1 MNQLLQEKRDAEQF
15 LRLIAPKYMGIY
27 ILNRSTDRF
36 RDVLAPEA
44 FRAYAKVSEG
54 SYSDA
59 MRLYRDEYV
68 SCDYR
73 EVIDQV
79 LDYDYVYN
87 VLASGNQVDVSYR
100 KKDGTLIRLKI
111 SRYSDSDENLS
122 VWVYTNEDSEDALY
136 GELGEARYRIQFDD
150 NEKPVEF
157 IGSESLSKMLYGL
170 TNEARIPFVR
180 LWEHM
185 HPQDVDGVREELK
198 EIHIL
203 KDSEATYEAE
213 FRLQN
218 KEQQY
223 RWYRA
228 IGKPVLNEKG
238 KIVSV
243 YGFLIDIHKHKEKN
257 LLQQRFISGL
267 SHEYVTVWVI
277 NHDLTVELYQQ
288 TKKGD
293 HIAQEAIEEFAKEN
307 NYQKSM
313 EKYASE
319 YVCEEDREDF
329 LRNMNYRVVRERI
342 KTEKVYPVVFQ
353 RKFNGKID
361 YFQACFAQIS
371 EDTDD
376 FVLGFKLVN
385 DIVEHEKE
393 RNDRL
398 EEEKQILE
406 SLSSDFTAIY
416 YLEVNSGKFEPVH
429 IQNETNASELIK
441 SCSGYKDFYE
451 YAYQYAMRYIPKDEQ
466 PEFLWWFSRDNLKS
480 LLKTQVSLTQNYRC
494 YPNAQNHQYF
504 ETKVVK
510 VSEDEESCHVLLGF
524 RYIDDIIK
532 KEKATQ
538 KRLQNAL
545 EEIKRSNEMIS
556 AIAKSYSSI
565 YKVDFETD
573 TYERITGSDVIP
585 KTGCAS
591 EKMFDVCEQDVAP
604 EYRNIIHQFANIETL
619 TSRLEKEKD
628 VLAEYRMADGN
639 WHKLRIIVSK
649 RNANGKA
656 IQAIATIRIISETK
670 RKELNLFFEA
680 EQAKRE
686 AKIKT
691 RFLQSMSHDM
701 RTPLNGI
708 AGMLHIA
715 DQNPKDLELQKT
727 TRNKIHQSLNYLIS
741 LVNDVLDMN
750 DLESDHFTEEEVD
763 FDITKLVGNM
773 NIVAQQLAQEK
784 NIQYVLDWYEGQ
796 LSHSSF
802 RGFPIYLSRI
812 LSIVVQNAV
821 KFTPENGEIHVWMN
835 EKCLD
840 DSTSLLEF
848 RCKDNGIGMSQD
860 FIQHA
865 FDLFAQ
871 EDSSSRYTYQ
881 GTGLSLSIAKKLVE
895 YMHGNIQLESE
906 KGVGTTVYIQIPF
919 KLGRSIEN
927 KTKFTELVSLEGLCV
942 LVAEDNDLNMEIVE
956 YMLERNGIQVVCA
969 KDGQEVIDLFEKSE
983 VNEFDFILMDIM
995 MPKLNGLDATRKIRA
1010 LKRLDAKTIPIIAMS
1025 ANAFVEDIMNSKL
1038 AGMNMHLAKPLDE
1051 IKLIEALKQCKKDED
1066 FKVIRN

>member
-15 LRLIAPKYMGIY
+15 LRLIAPKYMGVY

-398 EEEKQILE
+398 VEEKQILE

-510 VSEDEESCHVLLGF
+510 VSEDEEACHVLLGF

-545 EEIKRSNEMIS
+545 EEIKRSNETIS

-573 TYERITGSDVIP
+573 TYERITGSDFIP

-741 LVNDVLDMN
+741 LVNDILDMN

-773 NIVAQQLAQEK
+773 NIDAQQLAQEK

-871 EDSSSRYTYQ
+871 EDSSSRSTYQ

-1051 IKLIEALKQCKKDED
+1051 TKLINALKQCKKDEE
-1066 FKVIRN
+1066 

>member
-15 LRLIAPKYMGIY
+15 LRLIAPKYMGVY

-185 HPQDVDGVREELK
+185 HPHDVDGVREELK
-198 EIHIL
+198 EIYIL

-307 NYQKSM
+307 NYKKGM

-329 LRNMNYRVVRERI
+329 LRNVNYRVVRERI
-342 KTEKVYPVVFQ
+342 KTEKVYPVFFQ

-441 SCSGYKDFYE
+441 SYSGYKDFYE

-545 EEIKRSNEMIS
+545 EEIKRSNETIS

-604 EYRNIIHQFANIETL
+604 EYRNIIHQFTNIETL

-773 NIVAQQLAQEK
+773 NIDAQQLAQEK

-871 EDSSSRYTYQ
+871 EDSSSRSTYQ

-1051 IKLIEALKQCKKDED
+1051 TKLINALKQCKKDEE
-1066 FKVIRN
+1066 

>member
-15 LRLIAPKYMGIY
+15 LRLIAPKYMGVY

-170 TNEARIPFVR
+170 TNEERIPFVR

-385 DIVEHEKE
+385 DIVEREKE

-398 EEEKQILE
+398 VEEKQILE

-545 EEIKRSNEMIS
+545 EEIKRSNETIS

-573 TYERITGSDVIP
+573 TYERITGSDGIP

-871 EDSSSRYTYQ
+871 EDSSSRSTYQ

-1051 IKLIEALKQCKKDED
+1051 TKLINALKQCKKDEE
-1066 FKVIRN
+1066 

>member
-15 LRLIAPKYMGIY
+15 LRLIAPKYMGVY

-307 NYQKSM
+307 NYKKGM

-329 LRNMNYRVVRERI
+329 LRNVNYRVVRERI
-342 KTEKVYPVVFQ
+342 KTEKVYPVFFQ

-441 SCSGYKDFYE
+441 SYSGYKDFYE

-532 KEKATQ
+532 KE
-538 KRLQNAL
+538 
-545 EEIKRSNEMIS
+545 M
-556 AIAKSYSSI
+556 
-565 YKVDFETD
+565 
-573 TYERITGSDVIP
+573 
-585 KTGCAS
+585 
-591 EKMFDVCEQDVAP
+591 
-604 EYRNIIHQFANIETL
+604 
-619 TSRLEKEKD
+619 
-628 VLAEYRMADGN
+628 
-639 WHKLRIIVSK
+639 
-649 RNANGKA
+649 
-656 IQAIATIRIISETK
+656 
-670 RKELNLFFEA
+670 
-680 EQAKRE
+680 
-686 AKIKT
+686 
-691 RFLQSMSHDM
+691 
-701 RTPLNGI
+701 
-708 AGMLHIA
+708 
-715 DQNPKDLELQKT
+715 
-727 TRNKIHQSLNYLIS
+727 
-741 LVNDVLDMN
+741 
-750 DLESDHFTEEEVD
+750 
-763 FDITKLVGNM
+763 
-773 NIVAQQLAQEK
+773 
-784 NIQYVLDWYEGQ
+784 
-796 LSHSSF
+796 
-802 RGFPIYLSRI
+802 
-812 LSIVVQNAV
+812 
-821 KFTPENGEIHVWMN
+821 
-835 EKCLD
+835 
-840 DSTSLLEF
+840 
-848 RCKDNGIGMSQD
+848 
-860 FIQHA
+860 
-865 FDLFAQ
+865 
-871 EDSSSRYTYQ
+871 
-881 GTGLSLSIAKKLVE
+881 
-895 YMHGNIQLESE
+895 
-906 KGVGTTVYIQIPF
+906 
-919 KLGRSIEN
+919 
-927 KTKFTELVSLEGLCV
+927 
-942 LVAEDNDLNMEIVE
+942 
-956 YMLERNGIQVVCA
+956 
-969 KDGQEVIDLFEKSE
+969 
-983 VNEFDFILMDIM
+983 
-995 MPKLNGLDATRKIRA
+995 
-1010 LKRLDAKTIPIIAMS
+1010 
-1025 ANAFVEDIMNSKL
+1025 
-1038 AGMNMHLAKPLDE
+1038 
-1051 IKLIEALKQCKKDED
+1051 
-1066 FKVIRN
+1066 

>member
-1 MNQLLQEKRDAEQF
+1 MNQLLQEKRDAENF
-15 LRLIAPKYMGIY
+15 LRLIAPKYAAVY
-27 ILNRSTDRF
+27 ILDRSTDTF
-36 RDVLAPEA
+36 RDILAPEA
-44 FRAYAKVSEG
+44 FRAFAKDTKG

-59 MRLYRDEYV
+59 MQLYRDHYV
-68 SCDYR
+68 ACDYQ
-73 EVIDQV
+73 EVIDRV

-87 VLASGNQVDVSYR
+87 ILSSGNQVNVTYR

-111 SRYSDSDENLS
+111 DRYSDNDENTS
-122 VWVYTNEDSEDALY
+122 IWVYTNEDSEDALY
-136 GELGEARYRIQFDD
+136 GELGEARYRIRFDD
-150 NEKPVEF
+150 NERPVEF
-157 IGSESLSKMLYGL
+157 IGSESLSEMLYGFKGE
-170 TNEARIPFVR
+170 THISCSM
-180 LWEHM
+180 LWNHM
-185 HPQDVDGVREELK
+185 HPQDIDVVKEEFK
-198 EIHIL
+198 NIHDTR
-203 KDSEATYEAE
+203 DSTATYEVE
-213 FRLQN
+213 YRLQN
-218 KEQQY
+218 KDKQY

-243 YGFLIDIHKHKEKN
+243 CGFLIDIHKHKEKN

-293 HIAQEAIEEFAKEN
+293 HIAQEAIEKFAKTN

-329 LRNMNYRVVRERI
+329 LRNVNYRVVRERI

-371 EDTDD
+371 DETDD

-429 IQNETNASELIK
+429 IRDKSNASELIK
-441 SCSGYKDFYE
+441 NYLEYKDFYE
-451 YAYQYAMRYIPKDEQ
+451 YAYQYAMHYIPKEEQ
-466 PEFLWWFSRDNLKS
+466 PEFLWWFSKDNLKT
-480 LLKTQVSLTQNYRC
+480 LLKNQASLTQHYHSH
-494 YPNAQNHQYF
+494 PNAQNHQYF

-524 RYIDDIIK
+524 RYIDDIIE
-532 KEKATQ
+532 KERAAQ
-538 KRLQNAL
+538 KRLQDAL
-545 EEIKRSNEMIS
+545 DETKRSNETIS
-556 AIAKSYSSI
+556 TIAKSYSSI
-565 YKVDFETD
+565 YQLDLVED
-573 TYERITGSDVIP
+573 TYEKISGSEIIP

-591 EKMFDVCEQDVAP
+591 QKMYEVCEQEVAP
-604 EYRNIIHQFANIETL
+604 EYRNIIHQFVDIKTL
-619 TSRLEKEKD
+619 ASRLEKED
-628 VLAEYRMADGN
+628 DILVEYRMADGN
-639 WHKLRIIVSK
+639 WHKLRYIVRK
-649 RNANGKA
+649 RDENGKA
-656 IQAIATIRIISETK
+656 IQAIATIRTISETK

-691 RFLQSMSHDM
+691 RFLQNMSHDM

-715 DQNPKDLELQKT
+715 DQNPDDLELQKS

-750 DLESDHFTEEEVD
+750 DLESDHFTEEEAD
-763 FDITKLVGNM
+763 FDVTKLLGSI
-773 NIVAQQLAQEK
+773 NIDAQQLAQDK
-784 NIQYVLDWYEGQ
+784 NIQYILDWYEGQ
-796 LSHSSF
+796 LSHSNF
-802 RGFPIYLSRI
+802 RGYPIYLSRI
-812 LSIVVQNAV
+812 LMIVVQNAV

-835 EKCLD
+835 EKILD

-860 FIQHA
+860 FIKHA

-871 EDSSSRYTYQ
+871 ENSSSRSTYQ
-881 GTGLSLSIAKKLVE
+881 GTGLGLPIAKKLVD
-895 YMHGNIQLESE
+895 YMHGEIHLESE

-919 KLGRSIEN
+919 KLGKQIEN
-927 KTKFTELVSLEGLCV
+927 KAKFTESVSLEGLHA
-942 LVAEDNDLNMEIVE
+942 LVAEDNDLNMEIVK

-969 KDGQEVIDLFEKSE
+969 KDGQEVVSLFEQSQS
-983 VNEFDFILMDIM
+983 NEYDFILMDIM
-995 MPKLNGLDATRKIRA
+995 MPKLNGLDATRKIRS
-1010 LKRLDAKTIPIIAMS
+1010 LKRADAKTIPIIAMS
-1025 ANAFVEDIMNSKL
+1025 ANAFVEDMLNSKV

-1051 IKLIEALKQCKKDED
+1051 AKLIDALKQCKKDEE
-1066 FKVIRN
+1066 

>member
-15 LRLIAPKYMGIY
+15 LRLIAPKYMGVY

-185 HPQDVDGVREELK
+185 HPHDVDGVREELK
-198 EIHIL
+198 EIYIL

-329 LRNMNYRVVRERI
+329 LRNVNYRVVRERI

-545 EEIKRSNEMIS
+545 EEIKRSNETIS

-573 TYERITGSDVIP
+573 TYERITGSDGIP

-750 DLESDHFTEEEVD
+750 DLENDHFTEEEVD

-871 EDSSSRYTYQ
+871 EDSSSRSTYQ

-1051 IKLIEALKQCKKDED
+1051 TKLINALKQCKKDEE
-1066 FKVIRN
+1066 

>member
-1 MNQLLQEKRDAEQF
+1 MNQLLQEKRDAENF
-15 LRLIAPKYMGIY
+15 LRLIAPKYAAVY
-27 ILNRSTDRF
+27 ILDRSTDTF
-36 RDVLAPEA
+36 RDILAPEA
-44 FRAYAKVSEG
+44 FRAFAKDTKG

-59 MRLYRDEYV
+59 MQLYRDHYV
-68 SCDYR
+68 ACDYQ
-73 EVIDQV
+73 EVIDRV

-87 VLASGNQVDVSYR
+87 ILSSGNQVNVTYR

-111 SRYSDSDENLS
+111 DRYSDNDENTS
-122 VWVYTNEDSEDALY
+122 IWVYTNEDSEDALY
-136 GELGEARYRIQFDD
+136 GELGEARYRIRFDD
-150 NEKPVEF
+150 NERPVEF
-157 IGSESLSKMLYGL
+157 IGSESLSEMLYGFKGE
-170 TNEARIPFVR
+170 THISCSM
-180 LWEHM
+180 LWNHM
-185 HPQDVDGVREELK
+185 HPQDIDVVKEEFK
-198 EIHIL
+198 NIHDTR
-203 KDSEATYEAE
+203 DSTATYEVE
-213 FRLQN
+213 YRLQN
-218 KEQQY
+218 KDKQY

-243 YGFLIDIHKHKEKN
+243 CGFLIDIHKHKEKN

-293 HIAQEAIEEFAKEN
+293 HIAQDAIEKFAKEN

-329 LRNMNYRVVRERI
+329 LRNVNYRVVRERI

-371 EDTDD
+371 DETDD

-429 IQNETNASELIK
+429 IRDKSNASELIK
-441 SCSGYKDFYE
+441 NYLEYKDFYE
-451 YAYQYAMRYIPKDEQ
+451 YAYQYAMHYIPKEEQ
-466 PEFLWWFSRDNLKS
+466 PEFLWWFSKDNLKT
-480 LLKTQVSLTQNYRC
+480 LLKNQASLTQHYHSH
-494 YPNAQNHQYF
+494 PNAQNHQYF

-524 RYIDDIIK
+524 RYIDDIIE
-532 KEKATQ
+532 KERAAQ
-538 KRLQNAL
+538 KRLQDAL
-545 EEIKRSNEMIS
+545 DETKRSNETIS
-556 AIAKSYSSI
+556 TIAKSYSSI
-565 YKVDFETD
+565 YQLDLVED
-573 TYERITGSDVIP
+573 TYEKISGSEIIP

-591 EKMFDVCEQDVAP
+591 QKMYEVCEQEVAP
-604 EYRNIIHQFANIETL
+604 EYRNIIHQFVDIKTL
-619 TSRLEKEKD
+619 ASRLEKED
-628 VLAEYRMADGN
+628 DILVEYRMADGN
-639 WHKLRIIVSK
+639 WHKLRYIVRK
-649 RNANGKA
+649 RDENGKA
-656 IQAIATIRIISETK
+656 IQAIATIRTISETK

-691 RFLQSMSHDM
+691 RFLQNMSHDM

-708 AGMLHIA
+708 SGMLHMA
-715 DQNPKDLELQKT
+715 DQNPDDLELQKS
-727 TRNKIHQSLNYLIS
+727 TRNKIHQSLDYLIS

-750 DLESDHFTEEEVD
+750 DLESDHFTEEEAD
-763 FDITKLVGNM
+763 FDVTKLLGNI
-773 NIVAQQLAQEK
+773 NIEAQQLAQDK
-784 NIQYVLDWYEGQ
+784 NIQYILDWYEGQ
-796 LSHSSF
+796 LSHSNF
-802 RGFPIYLSRI
+802 RGYPIYLSRI
-812 LSIVVQNAV
+812 LMIVVQNAV

-848 RCKDNGIGMSQD
+848 RCKDNGIGMSRD
-860 FIQHA
+860 FIKHA

-871 EDSSSRYTYQ
+871 ENSSSRSTYQ
-881 GTGLSLSIAKKLVE
+881 GTGLGLPIAKKLVD
-895 YMHGNIQLESE
+895 YMHGEIHLESE

-919 KLGRSIEN
+919 KLGKQIEN
-927 KTKFTELVSLEGLCV
+927 KAKYTESVSLEGLHV
-942 LVAEDNDLNMEIVE
+942 LVAEDNDLNMEIVK
-956 YMLERNGIQVVCA
+956 YMLERNGIQVTCA
-969 KDGQEVIDLFEKSE
+969 KDGLEVVSMFEQSQ

-995 MPKLNGLDATRKIRA
+995 MPKLNGLDATRKIRS
-1010 LKRLDAKTIPIIAMS
+1010 LKRLDAKTVPIIAMS
-1025 ANAFVEDIMNSKL
+1025 ANAFVEDMLNSKV

-1051 IKLIEALKQCKKDED
+1051 TKLMEALKQCKKDEE
-1066 FKVIRN
+1066 

>member
-15 LRLIAPKYMGIY
+15 LRLIAPKYMGVY

-73 EVIDQV
+73 EVINQV

-111 SRYSDSDENLS
+111 SRYSDSDENLP

-185 HPQDVDGVREELK
+185 HPHDVDGVREELK
-198 EIHIL
+198 EIYIL

-398 EEEKQILE
+398 VEEKQILE

-545 EEIKRSNEMIS
+545 EEIKRSNETIS

-573 TYERITGSDVIP
+573 TYERITGSDGIP

-750 DLESDHFTEEEVD
+750 DLENDHFTEEEVD

-871 EDSSSRYTYQ
+871 EDSSSRSTYQ

-927 KTKFTELVSLEGLCV
+927 KNNRNQQISLEGLCV

-1066 FKVIRN
+1066 FK

>member
-1 MNQLLQEKRDAEQF
+1 MNQLLQEKRDAENF
-15 LRLIAPKYMGIY
+15 LRLIAPKYAAVY
-27 ILNRSTDRF
+27 ILDRSTDRF
-36 RDVLAPEA
+36 RDILAPEA
-44 FRAYAKVSEG
+44 FRAFAKDTKG

-59 MRLYRDEYV
+59 MQLYRDQYV
-68 SCDYR
+68 ACDYQK
-73 EVIDQV
+73 VIDQV

-87 VLASGNQVDVSYR
+87 ILASGNQVDVSYR

-111 SRYSDSDENLS
+111 SRYSDRDENLS

-136 GELGEARYRIQFDD
+136 GELGEARFRIQFDE
-150 NEKPVEF
+150 NERPVEF
-157 IGSESLSKMLYGL
+157 IGNESLSEMLYGL
-170 TNEARIPFVR
+170 TDETRIPFAR

-185 HPQDVDGVREELK
+185 HPQDVDGVRAELK
-198 EIHIL
+198 EIHSL
-203 KDSEATYEAE
+203 KDPKATYEAE

-228 IGKPVLNEKG
+228 IGKPILNEKG
-238 KIVSV
+238 QIVCV
-243 YGFLIDIHKHKEKN
+243 CGFFTDIHKQKEKT
-257 LLQQRFISGL
+257 LLQQRFIAGL
-267 SHEYVTVWVI
+267 SHEYITVWVI
-277 NHDLTVELYQQ
+277 NPDLTLELYQQ

-293 HIAQEAIEEFAKEN
+293 HIAQDAIEDFAKEN

-329 LRNMNYRVVRERI
+329 LRNVNYRVVRERI
-342 KTEKVYPVVFQ
+342 KSEIVYPVVY
-353 RKFNGKID
+353 RREYNGTVD

-371 EDTDD
+371 KDTDD
-376 FVLGFKLVN
+376 FVLCFKIVN
-385 DIVEHEKE
+385 DIIQQEKE

-429 IQNETNASELIK
+429 IQDETNASELIR
-441 SCSGYKDFYE
+441 SYSGYKDFYE
-451 YAYQYAMRYIPKDEQ
+451 YAYQYAMYYIPKKEQ
-466 PEFLWWFSRDNLKS
+466 PEFLWWFSRDNLKN
-480 LLKTQVSLTQNYRC
+480 LLKNQVSLTQHYHS

-524 RYIDDIIK
+524 RYIDDIIE
-532 KEKATQ
+532 KEKAAQ
-538 KRLQNAL
+538 KRLQDAL
-545 EEIKRSNEMIS
+545 DATQRSNETIS
-556 AIAKSYSSI
+556 TIAKSYSAI
-565 YKVDFETD
+565 YQINLETD
-573 TYERITGSDVIP
+573 TYERISGKEIIP
-585 KTGCAS
+585 KMGCAS
-591 EKMFDVCEQDVAP
+591 EKMFDVCEQEVAP
-604 EYRNIIHQFANIETL
+604 EYRNIVHQFADLKTL
-619 TSRLEKEKD
+619 ASRLEKEED

-639 WHKLRIIVSK
+639 WHKLRFIVRK
-649 RNANGKA
+649 RDANGKVL
-656 IQAIATIRIISETK
+656 QVIATMRTISEVK

-715 DQNPKDLELQKT
+715 DQNPKDLELQKI

-750 DLESDHFTEEEVD
+750 DLESDNFTEEEVD
-763 FDITKLVGNM
+763 FDITKLLGNM
-773 NIVAQQLAQEK
+773 NIDAQQLAQEK

-871 EDSSSRYTYQ
+871 EDSSSRSTYQ
-881 GTGLSLSIAKKLVE
+881 GTGLGLSIAKKLVE

-906 KGVGTTVYIQIPF
+906 KGIGTTVSIQIPF
-919 KLGRSIEN
+919 KLGKPIEN
-927 KTKFTELVSLEGLCV
+927 KNNNNQQISLEGLCV

-983 VNEFDFILMDIM
+983 INEFDFILMDIM
-995 MPKLNGLDATRKIRA
+995 MPKLNGLDATRTIRS
-1010 LKRLDAKTIPIIAMS
+1010 LKRQDAKTVPIIAMS
-1025 ANAFVEDIMNSKL
+1025 ANAFVEDMLNSKI

-1051 IKLIEALKQCKKDED
+1051 TKLINALKQCKKDED
-1066 FKVIRN
+1066 LI

>member
-1 MNQLLQEKRDAEQF
+1 M
-15 LRLIAPKYMGIY
+15 
-27 ILNRSTDRF
+27 
-36 RDVLAPEA
+36 
-44 FRAYAKVSEG
+44 
-54 SYSDA
+54 
-59 MRLYRDEYV
+59 
-68 SCDYR
+68 
-73 EVIDQV
+73 
-79 LDYDYVYN
+79 
-87 VLASGNQVDVSYR
+87 
-100 KKDGTLIRLKI
+100 
-111 SRYSDSDENLS
+111 
-122 VWVYTNEDSEDALY
+122 
-136 GELGEARYRIQFDD
+136 
-150 NEKPVEF
+150 
-157 IGSESLSKMLYGL
+157 
-170 TNEARIPFVR
+170 
-180 LWEHM
+180 
-185 HPQDVDGVREELK
+185 
-198 EIHIL
+198 
-203 KDSEATYEAE
+203 
-213 FRLQN
+213 
-218 KEQQY
+218 
-223 RWYRA
+223 
-228 IGKPVLNEKG
+228 
-238 KIVSV
+238 
-243 YGFLIDIHKHKEKN
+243 
-257 LLQQRFISGL
+257 
-267 SHEYVTVWVI
+267 I
-277 NHDLTVELYQQ
+277 NHDLTIELYQQ

-293 HIAQEAIEEFAKEN
+293 HIAQEAIEKFAKEN

-329 LRNMNYRVVRERI
+329 LRNVDYRVVRERI

-353 RKFNGKID
+353 REFNGKID

-371 EDTDD
+371 EETDD

-429 IQNETNASELIK
+429 IQDETNASELIR
-441 SCSGYKDFYE
+441 SYSGYKDFYE
-451 YAYQYAMRYIPKDEQ
+451 YAYQYAMRYIPKEEQ
-466 PEFLWWFSRDNLKS
+466 PEFLWWFSRDNLNS
-480 LLKTQVSLTQNYRC
+480 LLKTQVSLTQNYRT

-545 EEIKRSNEMIS
+545 EEIKRSDETIS
-556 AIAKSYSSI
+556 TIAKSYSSI
-565 YKVDFETD
+565 YKVDFEAD
-573 TYERITGSDVIP
+573 TYERISGSDIIP

-619 TSRLEKEKD
+619 TSQLEKEED

-750 DLESDHFTEEEVD
+750 DLESDNFTEEEVD
-763 FDITKLVGNM
+763 FDITNLLGNM
-773 NIVAQQLAQEK
+773 NIDAQQLAQEK

-871 EDSSSRYTYQ
+871 EDSSSRSTYQ
-881 GTGLSLSIAKKLVE
+881 GTGLGLPIAKKLVE

-906 KGVGTTVYIQIPF
+906 KGIGTLVSIQIPF

-927 KTKFTELVSLEGLCV
+927 KNNRNQQISLEGLCV

-995 MPKLNGLDATRKIRA
+995 MPKLNGLDATRKIRS
-1010 LKRLDAKTIPIIAMS
+1010 LKRQDAKTVPIIAMS
-1025 ANAFVEDIMNSKL
+1025 ANAFVEDMLNSKI

-1051 IKLIEALKQCKKDED
+1051 TKLINALKQCKKDEE
-1066 FKVIRN
+1066 

>member
-15 LRLIAPKYMGIY
+15 LRLIAPKYMGVY
-27 ILNRSTDRF
+27 ILNRSTGRF

-54 SYSDA
+54 LYSDA

-185 HPQDVDGVREELK
+185 HPHDVDGVREELK
-198 EIHIL
+198 EIYIL

-319 YVCEEDREDF
+319 YVCEENREDF

-545 EEIKRSNEMIS
+545 EEIKRSNETIS

-715 DQNPKDLELQKT
+715 DQNPNDLELQKT

-840 DSTSLLEF
+840 DSTSLLKF

-871 EDSSSRYTYQ
+871 EDSSSRSTYQ

-927 KTKFTELVSLEGLCV
+927 KNNRNQQISLEGLCV

-1066 FKVIRN
+1066 FK

>member
-1 MNQLLQEKRDAEQF
+1 
-15 LRLIAPKYMGIY
+15 
-27 ILNRSTDRF
+27 
-36 RDVLAPEA
+36 
-44 FRAYAKVSEG
+44 
-54 SYSDA
+54 
-59 MRLYRDEYV
+59 
-68 SCDYR
+68 
-73 EVIDQV
+73 
-79 LDYDYVYN
+79 
-87 VLASGNQVDVSYR
+87 
-100 KKDGTLIRLKI
+100 
-111 SRYSDSDENLS
+111 
-122 VWVYTNEDSEDALY
+122 
-136 GELGEARYRIQFDD
+136 
-150 NEKPVEF
+150 
-157 IGSESLSKMLYGL
+157 
-170 TNEARIPFVR
+170 
-180 LWEHM
+180 
-185 HPQDVDGVREELK
+185 
-198 EIHIL
+198 
-203 KDSEATYEAE
+203 
-213 FRLQN
+213 
-218 KEQQY
+218 
-223 RWYRA
+223 
-228 IGKPVLNEKG
+228 
-238 KIVSV
+238 
-243 YGFLIDIHKHKEKN
+243 
-257 LLQQRFISGL
+257 
-267 SHEYVTVWVI
+267 
-277 NHDLTVELYQQ
+277 
-288 TKKGD
+288 
-293 HIAQEAIEEFAKEN
+293 
-307 NYQKSM
+307 
-313 EKYASE
+313 
-319 YVCEEDREDF
+319 
-329 LRNMNYRVVRERI
+329 
-342 KTEKVYPVVFQ
+342 
-353 RKFNGKID
+353 
-361 YFQACFAQIS
+361 
-371 EDTDD
+371 
-376 FVLGFKLVN
+376 
-385 DIVEHEKE
+385 
-393 RNDRL
+393 
-398 EEEKQILE
+398 
-406 SLSSDFTAIY
+406 
-416 YLEVNSGKFEPVH
+416 
-429 IQNETNASELIK
+429 
-441 SCSGYKDFYE
+441 
-451 YAYQYAMRYIPKDEQ
+451 
-466 PEFLWWFSRDNLKS
+466 
-480 LLKTQVSLTQNYRC
+480 
-494 YPNAQNHQYF
+494 
-504 ETKVVK
+504 
-510 VSEDEESCHVLLGF
+510 
-524 RYIDDIIK
+524 
-532 KEKATQ
+532 
-538 KRLQNAL
+538 
-545 EEIKRSNEMIS
+545 
-556 AIAKSYSSI
+556 
-565 YKVDFETD
+565 
-573 TYERITGSDVIP
+573 
-585 KTGCAS
+585 
-591 EKMFDVCEQDVAP
+591 
-604 EYRNIIHQFANIETL
+604 
-619 TSRLEKEKD
+619 
-628 VLAEYRMADGN
+628 MADGN

-741 LVNDVLDMN
+741 LVNDILDMN

-840 DSTSLLEF
+840 DSTSLFEF

-871 EDSSSRYTYQ
+871 EDSSSRSTYQ

-927 KTKFTELVSLEGLCV
+927 KNNRNQQISLEGLCV

-1051 IKLIEALKQCKKDED
+1051 TKLINALKQCKKDEE
-1066 FKVIRN
+1066 

>member
-15 LRLIAPKYMGIY
+15 LRLIAPKYMGVY

-59 MRLYRDEYV
+59 VRLYRDEYV

-87 VLASGNQVDVSYR
+87 ILSSGNQVNVLIR

-111 SRYSDSDENLS
+111 SRYSDKECDKDLS

-157 IGSESLSKMLYGL
+157 ISSESLSEMLYGL
-170 TNEARIPFVR
+170 INETRIPFTR

-198 EIHIL
+198 EIHIF
-203 KDSEATYEAE
+203 KDPEATYEAE

-243 YGFLIDIHKHKEKN
+243 CGFLIDIHKHKEKN

-329 LRNMNYRVVRERI
+329 LRNVNYRVVRERI

-376 FVLGFKLVN
+376 FVMGFKLVN

-416 YLEVNSGKFEPVH
+416 YLEVNSGKFESVH
-429 IQNETNASELIK
+429 IQDETNASELIR
-441 SCSGYKDFYE
+441 SYSGYKDFYE
-451 YAYQYAMRYIPKDEQ
+451 YAYQYAMRYIPKEEQ

-510 VSEDEESCHVLLGF
+510 VSEDEESCHALLGF

-538 KRLQNAL
+538 KRLQDAL
-545 EEIKRSNEMIS
+545 DETKRSNETIS
-556 AIAKSYSSI
+556 TIAKSYSSI
-565 YKVDFETD
+565 YQIDLETD
-573 TYERITGSDVIP
+573 TYERISGSEIIP

-591 EKMFDVCEQDVAP
+591 QRMYEACEQEVAP
-604 EYRNIIHQFANIETL
+604 EYRNIIHQFVDIKTL
-619 TSRLEKEKD
+619 ASRLEKEED
-628 VLAEYRMADGN
+628 ILAEYRMADGN
-639 WHKLRIIVSK
+639 WHKLRYIVRK
-649 RNANGKA
+649 RDADGKA
-656 IQAIATIRIISETK
+656 IQAIATIRTISETK

-686 AKIKT
+686 TKIKT

-715 DQNPKDLELQKT
+715 EENPKDLELQKT

-750 DLESDHFTEEEVD
+750 DLESDNFTEEEVD
-763 FDITKLVGNM
+763 FDITKLLGNM
-773 NIVAQQLAQEK
+773 NIDAQQLAQEK

-848 RCKDNGIGMSQD
+848 KCKDNGIGMSQD
-860 FIQHA
+860 FIKHA

-871 EDSSSRYTYQ
+871 EDSSSRSTYQ
-881 GTGLSLSIAKKLVE
+881 GTGLGLSIAKKLVE

-906 KGVGTTVYIQIPF
+906 KGIGTTVSIQIPF
-919 KLGRSIEN
+919 KLGKSIEN
-927 KTKFTELVSLEGLCV
+927 KNNRNQQISLEGLCV

-995 MPKLNGLDATRKIRA
+995 MPEMDGLQATRKIRA

-1025 ANAFVEDIMNSKL
+1025 ANAFVEDVMNSKL

-1051 IKLIEALKQCKKDED
+1051 TKLIEALKQCKKDED
-1066 FKVIRN
+1066 FK

>member
-15 LRLIAPKYMGIY
+15 LRLIAPKYMGVY

-185 HPQDVDGVREELK
+185 HPHDVDGVREELK
-198 EIHIL
+198 EIYIL

-307 NYQKSM
+307 NYKKGM

-342 KTEKVYPVVFQ
+342 KTEKVYPVFFQ

-451 YAYQYAMRYIPKDEQ
+451 YAYQYAMRYIPKDER

-545 EEIKRSNEMIS
+545 EEIKRSNETIS

-649 RNANGKA
+649 RNTNGKA

-715 DQNPKDLELQKT
+715 DQNPKDLELQKN

-750 DLESDHFTEEEVD
+750 DLENDHFTEEEVD

-802 RGFPIYLSRI
+802 RGFPICLSRI

-871 EDSSSRYTYQ
+871 EDSSSRSTYQ

-1025 ANAFVEDIMNSKL
+1025 ANAFVEDVMNSKL

-1051 IKLIEALKQCKKDED
+1051 TKLINALKQCKKDEE
-1066 FKVIRN
+1066 

>member
-1 MNQLLQEKRDAEQF
+1 MNQLLQEKRDAENF
-15 LRLIAPKYMGIY
+15 LRLIAPKYAAVY
-27 ILNRSTDRF
+27 ILNRSTDTF
-36 RDVLAPEA
+36 RDILAPEA
-44 FRAYAKVSEG
+44 FRAFAKDTKG

-59 MRLYRDEYV
+59 MQLYRDHYV
-68 SCDYR
+68 ACDYQ
-73 EVIDQV
+73 EVIDRV

-87 VLASGNQVDVSYR
+87 ILSSGNQVNVTYR

-111 SRYSDSDENLS
+111 DRYSDNDENTS
-122 VWVYTNEDSEDALY
+122 IWVYTNEDSEDALY
-136 GELGEARYRIQFDD
+136 GELGEARFRIRFDD

-157 IGSESLSKMLYGL
+157 IGSESLSEMLYGFKGE
-170 TNEARIPFVR
+170 THISFSM
-180 LWEHM
+180 LWNHM
-185 HPQDVDGVREELK
+185 HPQDIDVVKEEFK
-198 EIHIL
+198 NIHDTR
-203 KDSEATYEAE
+203 DSTATYEVE
-213 FRLQN
+213 YRLQN
-218 KEQQY
+218 KDKQY

-243 YGFLIDIHKHKEKN
+243 CGFLIDIHKHKEKN

-293 HIAQEAIEEFAKEN
+293 HIAQEAIEKFAKTN

-329 LRNMNYRVVRERI
+329 LRNVDYRVVRERI

-353 RKFNGKID
+353 REFNGKID

-371 EDTDD
+371 EETDD

-429 IQNETNASELIK
+429 IQDETNASELIR
-441 SCSGYKDFYE
+441 SYSGYKDFYE

-480 LLKTQVSLTQNYRC
+480 LLETQVSLTQNYRT
-494 YPNAQNHQYF
+494 YPNAQNQQYF

-524 RYIDDIIK
+524 RYIDDILK

-545 EEIKRSNEMIS
+545 EEIKRSNETIS
-556 AIAKSYSSI
+556 TIAKSYSSI

-573 TYERITGSDVIP
+573 TYERISGSDIIP

-619 TSRLEKEKD
+619 ISQLEKEED

-656 IQAIATIRIISETK
+656 IQAIATIRTISETK

-708 AGMLHIA
+708 AGMLHVA

-741 LVNDVLDMN
+741 LVNDVLD
-750 DLESDHFTEEEVD
+750 
-763 FDITKLVGNM
+763 
-773 NIVAQQLAQEK
+773 
-784 NIQYVLDWYEGQ
+784 WYEGQ

-812 LSIVVQNAV
+812 LSIVAQNAV

-871 EDSSSRYTYQ
+871 EDSSSRSTYQ
-881 GTGLSLSIAKKLVE
+881 GTGLGLSIAKKLVE
-895 YMHGNIQLESE
+895 HMHGNIQLESE

-919 KLGRSIEN
+919 KLGKPIEN
-927 KTKFTELVSLEGLCV
+927 KNNRNQQISLEGLCV

-995 MPKLNGLDATRKIRA
+995 MPKLNGLDATRTIRS
-1010 LKRLDAKTIPIIAMS
+1010 LKRQDAKTVPIIVMS
-1025 ANAFVEDIMNSKL
+1025 ANAFVEDIMNSKV

-1051 IKLIEALKQCKKDED
+1051 TKLINALKQCKKDER
-1066 FKVIRN
+1066 VN

>member
-1 MNQLLQEKRDAEQF
+1 
-15 LRLIAPKYMGIY
+15 
-27 ILNRSTDRF
+27 
-36 RDVLAPEA
+36 
-44 FRAYAKVSEG
+44 
-54 SYSDA
+54 
-59 MRLYRDEYV
+59 
-68 SCDYR
+68 
-73 EVIDQV
+73 
-79 LDYDYVYN
+79 
-87 VLASGNQVDVSYR
+87 
-100 KKDGTLIRLKI
+100 
-111 SRYSDSDENLS
+111 
-122 VWVYTNEDSEDALY
+122 
-136 GELGEARYRIQFDD
+136 
-150 NEKPVEF
+150 
-157 IGSESLSKMLYGL
+157 
-170 TNEARIPFVR
+170 
-180 LWEHM
+180 
-185 HPQDVDGVREELK
+185 
-198 EIHIL
+198 
-203 KDSEATYEAE
+203 
-213 FRLQN
+213 
-218 KEQQY
+218 
-223 RWYRA
+223 
-228 IGKPVLNEKG
+228 
-238 KIVSV
+238 
-243 YGFLIDIHKHKEKN
+243 
-257 LLQQRFISGL
+257 
-267 SHEYVTVWVI
+267 
-277 NHDLTVELYQQ
+277 
-288 TKKGD
+288 
-293 HIAQEAIEEFAKEN
+293 
-307 NYQKSM
+307 M

-329 LRNMNYRVVRERI
+329 LRNVDYRVVRERI

-353 RKFNGKID
+353 REFNGKID

-371 EDTDD
+371 EETDD

-429 IQNETNASELIK
+429 IQDETNASELIRNY
-441 SCSGYKDFYE
+441 SGYKDFYE

-480 LLKTQVSLTQNYRC
+480 LLETQVSLTQNYRT
-494 YPNAQNHQYF
+494 YPNAQNQQYF

-524 RYIDDIIK
+524 RYIDDIIE
-532 KEKATQ
+532 KEKAIQ

-545 EEIKRSNEMIS
+545 DEIKRSNETIS
-556 AIAKSYSSI
+556 TIAKSYSSI

-573 TYERITGSDVIP
+573 TYERISGSDIIP

-619 TSRLEKEKD
+619 TSQLEKEED

-649 RNANGKA
+649 RNANGNA

-763 FDITKLVGNM
+763 FDITKLLGNM
-773 NIVAQQLAQEK
+773 NIDAQQLAQEK

-812 LSIVVQNAV
+812 LSIVAQNAV

-871 EDSSSRYTYQ
+871 EDSSSRSTYQ
-881 GTGLSLSIAKKLVE
+881 GTGLGLSIAKKLVE

-906 KGVGTTVYIQIPF
+906 KGVGTLVSIQIPF
-919 KLGRSIEN
+919 KLGKPIEN
-927 KTKFTELVSLEGLCV
+927 KNNNNQQISLEGLCV

-995 MPKLNGLDATRKIRA
+995 MPKLNGLDATRKIRS
-1010 LKRLDAKTIPIIAMS
+1010 LKRQDAKTVPIIAMS
-1025 ANAFVEDIMNSKL
+1025 ANAFVEDILNSKI

-1051 IKLIEALKQCKKDED
+1051 TKLINALKQCKKGEE
-1066 FKVIRN
+1066 

>member
-15 LRLIAPKYMGIY
+15 LRLIAPKYMGVY
-27 ILNRSTDRF
+27 ILNRSTGRF

-54 SYSDA
+54 LYSDA

-329 LRNMNYRVVRERI
+329 LRNVNYRVVRERI
-342 KTEKVYPVVFQ
+342 KTEKVYLVVFQ

-545 EEIKRSNEMIS
+545 EEIKRSNETIS

-573 TYERITGSDVIP
+573 TYERITGSDGIP

-741 LVNDVLDMN
+741 LVNDILDMN

-773 NIVAQQLAQEK
+773 NIDAQQLAQEK

-871 EDSSSRYTYQ
+871 EDSSSRSTYQ

-1051 IKLIEALKQCKKDED
+1051 TKLINALKQCKKDEE
-1066 FKVIRN
+1066 

>member
-1 MNQLLQEKRDAEQF
+1 
-15 LRLIAPKYMGIY
+15 
-27 ILNRSTDRF
+27 
-36 RDVLAPEA
+36 
-44 FRAYAKVSEG
+44 
-54 SYSDA
+54 
-59 MRLYRDEYV
+59 
-68 SCDYR
+68 
-73 EVIDQV
+73 
-79 LDYDYVYN
+79 
-87 VLASGNQVDVSYR
+87 
-100 KKDGTLIRLKI
+100 
-111 SRYSDSDENLS
+111 
-122 VWVYTNEDSEDALY
+122 
-136 GELGEARYRIQFDD
+136 
-150 NEKPVEF
+150 
-157 IGSESLSKMLYGL
+157 
-170 TNEARIPFVR
+170 
-180 LWEHM
+180 
-185 HPQDVDGVREELK
+185 
-198 EIHIL
+198 
-203 KDSEATYEAE
+203 
-213 FRLQN
+213 
-218 KEQQY
+218 
-223 RWYRA
+223 
-228 IGKPVLNEKG
+228 
-238 KIVSV
+238 
-243 YGFLIDIHKHKEKN
+243 
-257 LLQQRFISGL
+257 
-267 SHEYVTVWVI
+267 
-277 NHDLTVELYQQ
+277 
-288 TKKGD
+288 
-293 HIAQEAIEEFAKEN
+293 
-307 NYQKSM
+307 M
-313 EKYASE
+313 EKYALE

-329 LRNMNYRVVRERI
+329 LRNVNYRVVRERI

-353 RKFNGKID
+353 REFNGKID

-371 EDTDD
+371 EETDD

-429 IQNETNASELIK
+429 IQDETNASELIR
-441 SCSGYKDFYE
+441 SYSGYKDFYE
-451 YAYQYAMRYIPKDEQ
+451 YAYQYAMRYIPKEEQ
-466 PEFLWWFSRDNLKS
+466 PEFLWWFSRDNLNS
-480 LLKTQVSLTQNYRC
+480 LLKTQVSLTQNYRT

-545 EEIKRSNEMIS
+545 EEIKRSDETIS
-556 AIAKSYSSI
+556 TIAKSYSSI

-573 TYERITGSDVIP
+573 TYERISGSDIIP

-619 TSRLEKEKD
+619 TSQLEKEED

-763 FDITKLVGNM
+763 FDITKLLGNM
-773 NIVAQQLAQEK
+773 NIDAQQLAQEK

-812 LSIVVQNAV
+812 LSIVAQNAV

-871 EDSSSRYTYQ
+871 EDSSSRSTYQ
-881 GTGLSLSIAKKLVE
+881 GTGLGLPIAKKLVE

-906 KGVGTTVYIQIPF
+906 KGIGTLVSIQIPF
-919 KLGRSIEN
+919 KLGKPIEN
-927 KTKFTELVSLEGLCV
+927 KNNNNQQISLEGLCV

-995 MPKLNGLDATRKIRA
+995 MPKLNGLDATRKIRS
-1010 LKRLDAKTIPIIAMS
+1010 LKRQDAKTVPIIAMS
-1025 ANAFVEDIMNSKL
+1025 ANAFVEDIMNSKV

-1051 IKLIEALKQCKKDED
+1051 TKLINALKQCKKGEE
-1066 FKVIRN
+1066 

>member
-15 LRLIAPKYMGIY
+15 LRLIAPKYMGVY
-27 ILNRSTDRF
+27 ILNRSTGRF

-54 SYSDA
+54 LYSDA

-170 TNEARIPFVR
+170 RNEARIPFVR

-353 RKFNGKID
+353 RKFNGKTD

-416 YLEVNSGKFEPVH
+416 YLEVNSGKFESVH
-429 IQNETNASELIK
+429 IQDETNASELIK
-441 SCSGYKDFYE
+441 SCSEYKDFYE

-510 VSEDEESCHVLLGF
+510 VSEDEESCHALLGF

-545 EEIKRSNEMIS
+545 EEIKRSNETIS
-556 AIAKSYSSI
+556 TIAKSYGSI
-565 YKVDFETD
+565 YKVDFEAD
-573 TYERITGSDVIP
+573 TYERISGSDIIP

-619 TSRLEKEKD
+619 TSRLEKEED

-727 TRNKIHQSLNYLIS
+727 TRNKVHQSLNYLIS

-750 DLESDHFTEEEVD
+750 DLESNHFTEEEVD
-763 FDITKLVGNM
+763 FDITKLLGNM
-773 NIVAQQLAQEK
+773 NIDAQQLAQEK

-796 LSHSSF
+796 LSHSNF
-802 RGFPIYLSRI
+802 RGYPIYLSRI
-812 LSIVVQNAV
+812 LMIVVQNAV

-848 RCKDNGIGMSQD
+848 KCKDNGIGMSQD
-860 FIQHA
+860 FIKHA

-871 EDSSSRYTYQ
+871 EDSSSRSTYQ
-881 GTGLSLSIAKKLVE
+881 GTGLGLSIAKKLVE

-906 KGVGTTVYIQIPF
+906 KGIGTTVSIQIPF
-919 KLGRSIEN
+919 KLGKPIEN

-1051 IKLIEALKQCKKDED
+1051 TKLIEALKQCKKDED
-1066 FKVIRN
+1066 FK

>member
-1 MNQLLQEKRDAEQF
+1 MNQLLQEKRDAENF
-15 LRLIAPKYMGIY
+15 LRLIAPKYTGIF
-27 ILNRSTDRF
+27 IVDRSTGTF
-36 RDVLAPEA
+36 RDVLASEA
-44 FRAYAKVSEG
+44 FRNYVKDMQG
-54 SYSDA
+54 SYLDA
-59 MRLYRDEYV
+59 MQLYRDHYV
-68 SCDYR
+68 ACDYK
-73 EVIDQV
+73 EVIDRV

-87 VLASGNQVDVSYR
+87 ILSSGNQVNVTYR

-111 SRYSDSDENLS
+111 DRYSDSDENLS
-122 VWVYTNEDSEDALY
+122 IWVYTNEDSEDALY
-136 GELGEARYRIQFDD
+136 GELGEARYRIRFDD
-150 NEKPVEF
+150 NERPVEF
-157 IGSESLSKMLYGL
+157 IGSESLSEMLYGFKGE
-170 TNEARIPFVR
+170 THIPFSM
-180 LWEHM
+180 LWQHM
-185 HPQDVDGVREELK
+185 HPQDIDLVKEEFK
-198 EIHIL
+198 NIHDS
-203 KDSEATYEAE
+203 KDSTATYEVE
-213 FRLQN
+213 YRLQN
-218 KEQQY
+218 KDKQY

-243 YGFLIDIHKHKEKN
+243 CGFLIDIHKHKEKN

-329 LRNMNYRVVRERI
+329 LRNVNYRVVRERI

-429 IQNETNASELIK
+429 IQDETNASELIR
-441 SCSGYKDFYE
+441 SYSGYKDFYE
-451 YAYQYAMRYIPKDEQ
+451 YAYQYAMRYIPMEEQ
-466 PEFLWWFSRDNLKS
+466 PEFLWWFSRDNLKN
-480 LLKTQVSLTQNYRC
+480 LLKTQASLTQHYHSH
-494 YPNAQNHQYF
+494 PNAQNHQYF

-510 VSEDEESCHVLLGF
+510 VSEDEESCYVLLGF
-524 RYIDDIIK
+524 RYIDDIIE
-532 KEKATQ
+532 KERAAQ
-538 KRLQNAL
+538 KRLQDAL
-545 EEIKRSNEMIS
+545 DETQRSNETIS
-556 AIAKSYSSI
+556 TIAKSYSAI
-565 YKVDFETD
+565 YQLDLETD
-573 TYERITGSDVIP
+573 TYERISGSEIIP

-591 EKMFDVCEQDVAP
+591 KRMYEICEQEVAP
-604 EYRNIIHQFANIETL
+604 EYRNIIHQFVDLKTL
-619 TSRLEKEKD
+619 ASRLEKED
-628 VLAEYRMADGN
+628 DILAEYRMADGN
-639 WHKLRIIVSK
+639 WHKLRYIVRK
-649 RNANGKA
+649 RDANGKA
-656 IQAIATIRIISETK
+656 IQAIATIRTISETK

-691 RFLQSMSHDM
+691 RFLQNMSHDM

-708 AGMLHIA
+708 SGMLHIA
-715 DQNPKDLELQKT
+715 NQNPDDLELQKS

-750 DLESDHFTEEEVD
+750 DLESDHFTEEEAD
-763 FDITKLVGNM
+763 FDITTLLGSI
-773 NIVAQQLAQEK
+773 NIDAQQLAQEK
-784 NIQYVLDWYEGQ
+784 NIQYILDWYEGQ
-796 LSHSSF
+796 LSHSHF
-802 RGFPIYLSRI
+802 RGYPIYLSRI
-812 LSIVVQNAV
+812 LMIVVQNAV

-835 EKCLD
+835 EKYLD

-860 FIQHA
+860 FIKHA

-871 EDSSSRYTYQ
+871 EDSSSRSTYQ
-881 GTGLSLSIAKKLVE
+881 GTGLGLPIAKKLVD
-895 YMHGNIQLESE
+895 YMHGEIYLESE
-906 KGVGTTVYIQIPF
+906 KGVGTTVTIQIPF
-919 KLGRSIEN
+919 KLGKQIEN
-927 KTKFTELVSLEGLCV
+927 KAKFTESVSLEGLHA
-942 LVAEDNDLNMEIVE
+942 LVAEDNDLNMEIVK

-969 KDGQEVIDLFEKSE
+969 KDGQEVVSLFEQSQI
-983 VNEFDFILMDIM
+983 NEYDFILMDIM
-995 MPKLNGLDATRKIRA
+995 MPKLNGLDATRKIRSI
-1010 LKRLDAKTIPIIAMS
+1010 KRQDAKIVPIIAMS
-1025 ANAFVEDIMNSKL
+1025 ANAFVEDMLNSKI

-1051 IKLIEALKQCKKDED
+1051 TKLMEALKQCKKGEE
-1066 FKVIRN
+1066 

>member
-15 LRLIAPKYMGIY
+15 LRLIAPKYMGVY

-87 VLASGNQVDVSYR
+87 VLASGNQVDVSYQ

-185 HPQDVDGVREELK
+185 HPHDVDGVREELK
-198 EIHIL
+198 EIYIL

-307 NYQKSM
+307 NYKKGM

-329 LRNMNYRVVRERI
+329 LRNVNYRVVRERI
-342 KTEKVYPVVFQ
+342 KTEKVYLVFFQ

-441 SCSGYKDFYE
+441 SYSGYKDFYE

-545 EEIKRSNEMIS
+545 EEIKRSNETIS

-604 EYRNIIHQFANIETL
+604 EYRNIIHQFTNIETL

-773 NIVAQQLAQEK
+773 NIDAQQLAQEK

-871 EDSSSRYTYQ
+871 EDSSSRSTYQ

-1051 IKLIEALKQCKKDED
+1051 TKLINALKQCKKDEE
-1066 FKVIRN
+1066 

>member
-1 MNQLLQEKRDAEQF
+1 MNQLLQEKRDAENF
-15 LRLIAPKYMGIY
+15 LRLIAPKYAAVY
-27 ILNRSTDRF
+27 ILNRSTDTF
-36 RDVLAPEA
+36 RDILAPEA
-44 FRAYAKVSEG
+44 FRAFAKDTKG

-59 MRLYRDEYV
+59 MQLYRDHYV
-68 SCDYR
+68 ACDYQ
-73 EVIDQV
+73 EVIDRV

-87 VLASGNQVDVSYR
+87 ILSSGNQVNVTYR

-111 SRYSDSDENLS
+111 DRYSDNDENTS
-122 VWVYTNEDSEDALY
+122 IWVYTNEDSEDALY
-136 GELGEARYRIQFDD
+136 GELSEARFRIRFDD
-150 NEKPVEF
+150 NERPVEF
-157 IGSESLSKMLYGL
+157 IGSESLSEMLYGFKGE
-170 TNEARIPFVR
+170 THISFSM
-180 LWEHM
+180 LWNHM
-185 HPQDVDGVREELK
+185 HPQDIDVVKEEFK
-198 EIHIL
+198 NIHDTR
-203 KDSEATYEAE
+203 DSTATYEVE
-213 FRLQN
+213 YRLQN
-218 KEQQY
+218 KDKQY

-243 YGFLIDIHKHKEKN
+243 CGFLIDIHKHKEKN

-277 NHDLTVELYQQ
+277 NHDLTIELYQQ

-329 LRNMNYRVVRERI
+329 LRNVDYRVVRERI

-353 RKFNGKID
+353 REFNGKID

-371 EDTDD
+371 EETDD

-429 IQNETNASELIK
+429 IQDETNASELIR
-441 SCSGYKDFYE
+441 SYSGYKDFYE

-480 LLKTQVSLTQNYRC
+480 LLETQVSLTQNYRT
-494 YPNAQNHQYF
+494 YPNAQNQQYF

-545 EEIKRSNEMIS
+545 EEIKRSDETIS
-556 AIAKSYSSI
+556 TIAKSYSSI

-573 TYERITGSDVIP
+573 TYERISGSDIIP

-619 TSRLEKEKD
+619 TSQLEKEED

-715 DQNPKDLELQKT
+715 DQNPKDLELQKI

-741 LVNDVLDMN
+741 LVND
-750 DLESDHFTEEEVD
+750 
-763 FDITKLVGNM
+763 
-773 NIVAQQLAQEK
+773 
-784 NIQYVLDWYEGQ
+784 VLDWYEGQ

-812 LSIVVQNAV
+812 LSIVAQNAV

-871 EDSSSRYTYQ
+871 EDSSSRSTYQ
-881 GTGLSLSIAKKLVE
+881 GTGLGLSIAKKLVE

-906 KGVGTTVYIQIPF
+906 KGVGTLVSIQIPF
-919 KLGRSIEN
+919 KLGKPIEN
-927 KTKFTELVSLEGLCV
+927 KNNNNQQISLEGLCV

-995 MPKLNGLDATRKIRA
+995 MPKINGLDATRKIRS
-1010 LKRLDAKTIPIIAMS
+1010 LKRQDAKTVPIIAMS
-1025 ANAFVEDIMNSKL
+1025 ANAFVEDMLNSKI

-1051 IKLIEALKQCKKDED
+1051 TKLINALKQCKKDER
-1066 FKVIRN
+1066 VN

>member
-1 MNQLLQEKRDAEQF
+1 MNQLLQEKRDAENF
-15 LRLIAPKYMGIY
+15 LRLIAPKYAAVY
-27 ILNRSTDRF
+27 ILDRSTDTF
-36 RDVLAPEA
+36 RDILAPEA
-44 FRAYAKVSEG
+44 FRAFAKDTKG

-59 MRLYRDEYV
+59 MQLYRDHYV
-68 SCDYR
+68 ACDYK
-73 EVIDQV
+73 EVIDRV

-87 VLASGNQVDVSYR
+87 ILSSGNQVNVTYR

-111 SRYSDSDENLS
+111 DRYSDNDENTS
-122 VWVYTNEDSEDALY
+122 IWVYTNEDSEDALY
-136 GELGEARYRIQFDD
+136 GELGEARFRIRFDD

-157 IGSESLSKMLYGL
+157 IGSESLSEMLYGFKGE
-170 TNEARIPFVR
+170 THISFSM
-180 LWEHM
+180 LWNHM
-185 HPQDVDGVREELK
+185 HPQDIDVVKEEFK
-198 EIHIL
+198 NIHDTR
-203 KDSEATYEAE
+203 DSTATYEVE
-213 FRLQN
+213 YRLQN
-218 KEQQY
+218 KDKQY

-243 YGFLIDIHKHKEKN
+243 CGFLIDIHKHKEKN

-267 SHEYVTVWVI
+267 SHEYVTVWVV
-277 NHDLTVELYQQ
+277 NQDLTVELYQQ

-293 HIAQEAIEEFAKEN
+293 HIAQEAIEKFAKEN

-329 LRNMNYRVVRERI
+329 LRNVDYRVVRERI

-353 RKFNGKID
+353 REFNGKID

-371 EDTDD
+371 EETDD

-429 IQNETNASELIK
+429 IQDETNASELIR
-441 SCSGYKDFYE
+441 SYSGYKDFYE
-451 YAYQYAMRYIPKDEQ
+451 YAYQYAMRYIPMEEQ

-480 LLKTQVSLTQNYRC
+480 LLETQVSLTQNYRT
-494 YPNAQNHQYF
+494 YPNAQNQQYF

-545 EEIKRSNEMIS
+545 EEIKRSNETIS
-556 AIAKSYSSI
+556 TIAKSYSSI
-565 YKVDFETD
+565 YQIDLETD
-573 TYERITGSDVIP
+573 TYERISGSDIIP

-591 EKMFDVCEQDVAP
+591 QRMYEACEQEVAP
-604 EYRNIIHQFANIETL
+604 EYRNIIHQFVDIKTL
-619 TSRLEKEKD
+619 ASRLEKEED
-628 VLAEYRMADGN
+628 ILAEYRMTDGN

-649 RNANGKA
+649 RDVNGKA
-656 IQAIATIRIISETK
+656 IQAIATIRTISETK
-670 RKELNLFFEA
+670 RKELNSFFEA

-727 TRNKIHQSLNYLIS
+727 TRNKVHQSLNYLIS
-741 LVNDVLDMN
+741 LVNDVLD
-750 DLESDHFTEEEVD
+750 
-763 FDITKLVGNM
+763 
-773 NIVAQQLAQEK
+773 
-784 NIQYVLDWYEGQ
+784 WYEGQ
-796 LSHSSF
+796 LSHSNF
-802 RGFPIYLSRI
+802 RGYPIYLSRI
-812 LSIVVQNAV
+812 LMIVVQNAV

-871 EDSSSRYTYQ
+871 EDSSSRSTYQ
-881 GTGLSLSIAKKLVE
+881 GTGLGLAIAKKLVE

-906 KGVGTTVYIQIPF
+906 KGIGTTVSIQIPF
-919 KLGRSIEN
+919 KLGKSIEN
-927 KTKFTELVSLEGLCV
+927 KTKFTESVSLEGLCV

-1038 AGMNMHLAKPLDE
+1038 AGMNMHLVKPLDE
-1051 IKLIEALKQCKKDED
+1051 TKLINALKQCKKDED
-1066 FKVIRN
+1066 FK

>member
-15 LRLIAPKYMGIY
+15 LRLIAPKYMGVY

-185 HPQDVDGVREELK
+185 HPHDVDGVREELK

-329 LRNMNYRVVRERI
+329 LRNVNYRVVRERI

-398 EEEKQILE
+398 VEEKQILE

-545 EEIKRSNEMIS
+545 EEIKRSNETIS

-573 TYERITGSDVIP
+573 TYERITGSDGIP

-715 DQNPKDLELQKT
+715 DQNPKDLELQKN

-750 DLESDHFTEEEVD
+750 DLENDHFTEEEVD

-871 EDSSSRYTYQ
+871 EDSSSRSTYQ

-1051 IKLIEALKQCKKDED
+1051 TKLINALKQCKKDEE
-1066 FKVIRN
+1066 

>member
-1 MNQLLQEKRDAEQF
+1 
-15 LRLIAPKYMGIY
+15 
-27 ILNRSTDRF
+27 
-36 RDVLAPEA
+36 
-44 FRAYAKVSEG
+44 
-54 SYSDA
+54 
-59 MRLYRDEYV
+59 
-68 SCDYR
+68 
-73 EVIDQV
+73 
-79 LDYDYVYN
+79 
-87 VLASGNQVDVSYR
+87 
-100 KKDGTLIRLKI
+100 
-111 SRYSDSDENLS
+111 
-122 VWVYTNEDSEDALY
+122 
-136 GELGEARYRIQFDD
+136 
-150 NEKPVEF
+150 
-157 IGSESLSKMLYGL
+157 
-170 TNEARIPFVR
+170 
-180 LWEHM
+180 
-185 HPQDVDGVREELK
+185 
-198 EIHIL
+198 
-203 KDSEATYEAE
+203 
-213 FRLQN
+213 
-218 KEQQY
+218 
-223 RWYRA
+223 
-228 IGKPVLNEKG
+228 
-238 KIVSV
+238 
-243 YGFLIDIHKHKEKN
+243 
-257 LLQQRFISGL
+257 
-267 SHEYVTVWVI
+267 
-277 NHDLTVELYQQ
+277 
-288 TKKGD
+288 
-293 HIAQEAIEEFAKEN
+293 
-307 NYQKSM
+307 M

-329 LRNMNYRVVRERI
+329 LRNVDYRVVRERI

-353 RKFNGKID
+353 REFNGKID

-371 EDTDD
+371 EETDD

-429 IQNETNASELIK
+429 IQNETNASELIR
-441 SCSGYKDFYE
+441 SYSGYKDFYE
-451 YAYQYAMRYIPKDEQ
+451 YAYQYAMRYIPKEEQ

-480 LLKTQVSLTQNYRC
+480 LLKTQVSLTQNYRT
-494 YPNAQNHQYF
+494 YPNAQNQQYF

-545 EEIKRSNEMIS
+545 EEIKRSDETIS
-556 AIAKSYSSI
+556 TIAKSYSSI

-573 TYERITGSDVIP
+573 TYERISGSDIIP

-619 TSRLEKEKD
+619 TSQLEKEED

-715 DQNPKDLELQKT
+715 DQNPKDLELQKI

-750 DLESDHFTEEEVD
+750 DLESDHFAEEEVD
-763 FDITKLVGNM
+763 FDITKLLGNM
-773 NIVAQQLAQEK
+773 NIDAQQLAQEK

-812 LSIVVQNAV
+812 LSIVAQNAV

-871 EDSSSRYTYQ
+871 EDSSSRSTYQ
-881 GTGLSLSIAKKLVE
+881 GTGLGLSIAKKLVE

-906 KGVGTTVYIQIPF
+906 KGVGTLVSIQIPF
-919 KLGRSIEN
+919 KLGKPIEN
-927 KTKFTELVSLEGLCV
+927 KNNNNQQISLEGLCV

-995 MPKLNGLDATRKIRA
+995 MPKLNGLDATRKIRS
-1010 LKRLDAKTIPIIAMS
+1010 LKRQDAKTVPIIAMS
-1025 ANAFVEDIMNSKL
+1025 ANAFVEDILNSKI

-1051 IKLIEALKQCKKDED
+1051 TKLINALKQCKKGEE
-1066 FKVIRN
+1066 

>member
-15 LRLIAPKYMGIY
+15 LRLIAPKYMGVY

-198 EIHIL
+198 EIYIL

-329 LRNMNYRVVRERI
+329 LRNVNYRVVRERI
-342 KTEKVYPVVFQ
+342 KTEKVYLVVFQ

-398 EEEKQILE
+398 VEEKQILE

-715 DQNPKDLELQKT
+715 DQNPKDLELQKN
-727 TRNKIHQSLNYLIS
+727 TRNKIHQSLNYLVS

-750 DLESDHFTEEEVD
+750 DLENDHFTEEEVD

-871 EDSSSRYTYQ
+871 EDSSSRSTYQ

-1051 IKLIEALKQCKKDED
+1051 TKLINALKQCKKDEE
-1066 FKVIRN
+1066 

>member
-15 LRLIAPKYMGIY
+15 LRLIAPKYMGVY

-398 EEEKQILE
+398 VEEKQILE

-545 EEIKRSNEMIS
+545 EEIKRSNETIS

-604 EYRNIIHQFANIETL
+604 EYRNIIHQFTNIETL

-750 DLESDHFTEEEVD
+750 DLENDHFTEEEVD

-871 EDSSSRYTYQ
+871 EDSSSRSTYQ

-1025 ANAFVEDIMNSKL
+1025 ANAFVEDVMNSKL

-1051 IKLIEALKQCKKDED
+1051 TKLINALKQCKKDEE
-1066 FKVIRN
+1066 